1 MARHF
6 KIPVLP
12 ATTNKTIRFPDN
24 IVEEVERALVRQQCS
39 FSRFVV
45 EAVRMALLDL
55 LEQENNA

>member
-1 MARHF
+1 M
-6 KIPVLP
+6 LP